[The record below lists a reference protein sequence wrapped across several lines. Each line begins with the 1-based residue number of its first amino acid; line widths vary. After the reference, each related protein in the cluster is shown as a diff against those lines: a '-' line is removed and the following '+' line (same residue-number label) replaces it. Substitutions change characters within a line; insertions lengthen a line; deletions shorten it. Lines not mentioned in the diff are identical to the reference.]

1 MKIIDKINGFE
12 KKVVEVQPY
21 EPVYTLW
28 NKLNIPR
35 EDTRFQF
42 RGMSYDMN
50 SFKTF
55 AEIGIKDGDRIV
67 LLPLVMAG
75 GGHICPYGCG
85 RIIPDEYKGCTEL
98 LQERPNYFNYTLLK
112 KINRIIIILKNH
124 KFIVIKN
131 IF

>member
-1 MKIIDKINGFE
+1 MKIIAKFDSSIKI
-12 KKVVEVQPY
+12 VEVQPHK
-21 EPVYTLW
+21 PVNTLFP
-28 NKLNIPR
+28 KLNIA
-35 EDTRFQF
+35 DKNIRFLF
-42 RGMSYDMN
+42 HGRTYGIW
-50 SFKTF
+50 SFETF
-55 AEIGIKDGDRIV
+55 KEIGMKDGDRIV

-98 LQERPNYFNYTLLK
+98 LQERPNYFNKTLLK

-124 KFIVIKN
+124 KFILIKN

>member
-1 MKIIDKINGFE
+1 MKIIVNFNRRE
-12 KKVVEVQPY
+12 FVEVQPD
-21 EPVYTLW
+21 EPVNTLW

-35 EDTRFQF
+35 RNTRFQF
-42 RGMSYDMN
+42 RGMSYDMR

-85 RIIPDEYKGCTEL
+85 RIIPDGYKGCTEL
-98 LQERPNYFNYTLLK
+98 LQERPNFFN
-112 KINRIIIILKNH
+112 
-124 KFIVIKN
+124 
-131 IF
+131 